1 MTVVRANGGAEP
13 PPRIGRRSRDA
24 SFRVFVVL
32 TSFVYPSIFRGC
44 NQTLDR
50 NQLNM
55 FKNSRTSAV
64 FLSFLLLA
72 LVQSSIFIV
81 APQQPQR
88 ERRVAQ
94 PANAKPTATP
104 TPVPTVSPAATPT
117 VTTVVPPS
125 SPSPTPDAIRIRAA
139 STTQTLAE
147 LQSRISQVLQKPEL
161 APAMIGIKVT
171 SLDTGR
177 VLFEEN
183 ANKLLRP
190 ASNMKLYTV
199 AAALDRLSP
208 DFRFV
213 TSVYALAKPD
223 AAGVVHGDVTIYG
236 RGDPSIAARFNS
248 GNYFKGI
255 DDFAARI
262 VAAGVKRVEGDLVG
276 DETYFIGPQ
285 YGAGWEWEDL
295 QWWYGAEVSSLTVN
309 DNALDLSIKP
319 GTQVGAPAV
328 VTTGPPDPLLSIVSK
343 VVTAPS
349 GSRRDIAVYRG
360 LGADELEI
368 TGSIALD
375 DRGYT
380 GGIGISR
387 PALLFAYLLRAS
399 LAQRGVTFTGKTR
412 TLDPL
417 MTAPAKVETVAPG
430 LIELTILQSP
440 PLSLIAAQTMKPSQN
455 LYTELILRTLGKVSV
470 VPTTAANLNRTSE
483 AAGIAVVKMFLSEA
497 GVIPSTLV
505 LSDGSGL
512 SRNDMITAESTIQL
526 LTYMHRHRYAAVFR
540 DALPIA
546 GVDGTLRNRFKGT
559 PAENNLRAKTG
570 TLSAASSLSGYVRDS
585 AGEQL
590 AFSIMVNNYPEGAD
604 VRASCID
611 PIAVLLASFAGKT
624 E

>member
-1 MTVVRANGGAEP
+1 MLKNY
-13 PPRIGRRSRDA
+13 
-24 SFRVFVVL
+24 RVSAAFL
-32 TSFVYPSIFRGC
+32 T
-44 NQTLDR
+44 
-50 NQLNM
+50 
-55 FKNSRTSAV
+55 
-64 FLSFLLLA
+64 FLLLFSLLQTA
-72 LVQSSIFIV
+72 LPIGAQ
-81 APQQPQR
+81 QQPQR

-104 TPVPTVSPAATPT
+104 TPLPTVSPAATPT
-117 VTTVVPPS
+117 VTTIVPSS
-125 SPSPTPDAIRIRAA
+125 SPSPTPDGTRTAAA

-161 APAMIGIKVT
+161 APAMIGIKVI

-213 TSVYALAKPD
+213 TSVYALARPD

-255 DDFAARI
+255 DDLAARI
-262 VAAGVKRVEGDLVG
+262 VAAGVKRVDGDLVG

-309 DNALDLSIKP
+309 DNALDLAIKP
-319 GTQVGAPAV
+319 GAQVGAPAV
-328 VTTGPPDPLLSIVSK
+328 VTTGPPNPLLSIVSK

-349 GSRRDIAVYRG
+349 GSRRDITVYRG

-375 DRGYT
+375 DKGYS

-412 TLDPL
+412 TREPL
-417 MTAPAKVETVAPG
+417 MTAPAKVDTVAPG
-430 LIELTILQSP
+430 LIELTTLQSP

-483 AAGIAVVKMFLSEA
+483 ASGLAVVKMFLSEA
-497 GVIPSTLV
+497 GVSPSTLV

-559 PAENNLRAKTG
+559 IAENNLRAKTG
-570 TLSAASSLSGYVRDS
+570 TLSSASSLSGYVRDS

-604 VRASCID
+604 VRASCIE